1 MTRIVFELTGF
12 FLLPFL
18 CYAGFLILQ
27 QRNPRAARKI
37 LTRRALQW
45 QTLAGVA
52 LMALV
57 LVVYGLTD
65 ESHTGA
71 YSPAVFKDGQLVP
84 GRVE

>member
-65 ESHTGA
+65 ESHTGP